1 MSTTTKPTIENAQ
14 DLQRVAIALEKI
26 GSGELKR
33 IAIALEAWMAMQQ
46 RGPEMEYP
54 VARLSTFDW
63 ETIGGQVLETDDQ
76 GATLVNWM
84 LHNWRRSTVGQDFI
98 FERPVSQS
106 CRAILA
112 VFSD

>member
-1 MSTTTKPTIENAQ
+1 MVSTPTVSLDSTQ
-14 DLQRVAIALEKI
+14 D
-26 GSGELKR
+26 LKR

-54 VARLSTFDW
+54 VSQLSTFDW
-63 ETIGGQVLETDDQ
+63 EAIGGQIVEADDQ

-84 LHNWRRSTVGQDFI
+84 MHNWRRSTVGKDFI
-98 FERPVSQS
+98 FERPVNQS

-112 VFSD
+112 VFSTAITSCAQSTID